1 MAGLSIHIRHFLLLI
16 RFLLK
21 GLGLRPQPWGV
32 LIPRHRLKASPEMAF
47 SMGFSQLS
55 SSLFSHP
62 AVFQRLLSHPH
73 YRSGLGLRP
82 LPLSISLPTVFT
94 TGFEISSSTNL
105 TERADL
111 KFVYSSFPSFNAF
124 PTNIYHDQK
133 LQPATTLSTALPLSF
148 SECLASCITSILYDP
163 FFRPI
168 CNKNLLVLVL
178 LVWAEQSSLG
188 LRPAGPQQLQLSVL
202 KQYFMIPEH
211 LTFLCLKKI

>member
-1 MAGLSIHIRHFLLLI
+1 MA
-16 RFLLK
+16 
-21 GLGLRPQPWGV
+21 
-32 LIPRHRLKASPEMAF
+32 
-47 SMGFSQLS
+47 
-55 SSLFSHP
+55 
-62 AVFQRLLSHPH
+62 FQRLLS
-73 YRSGLGLRP
+73 
-82 LPLSISLPTVFT
+82 LPMVFT

-124 PTNIYHDQK
+124 PTNIYHDQT
-133 LQPATTLSTALPLSF
+133 LQLATTTPLTALPLSF

-178 LVWAEQSSLG
+178 LVWAEL
-188 LRPAGPQQLQLSVL
+188 QLQLLMV

-211 LTFLCLKKI
+211 LTFLCLKKISKILFHSMFIISPSKPT